1 MANPTPP
8 GAATPLEAEPTL
20 EALFDRLIGL
30 GPFRII
36 HQVGPSTFEA
46 IARIVPMTVV
56 GPFLN
61 VICDDY
67 HWHLKLD
74 GIGHAQSFD
83 QTHARSGR
91 RVLFLALA
99 DRAPGEG
106 GEVFTRLYVHRAKG
120 AEFDPDV
127 LEGFLALHGRLKGG
141 VTLAAP
147 EPTSDR

>member
-1 MANPTPP
+1 MTHPAAPP
-8 GAATPLEAEPTL
+8 APSTEGALTL
-20 EALFDRLIGL
+20 SALFDRLAAL

-36 HQVGPSTFEA
+36 HQAGPSTFEA
-46 IARIVPMTVV
+46 IARVAPATLA

-61 VICDDY
+61 VICDEY
-67 HWHLKLD
+67 HWHLKRD
-74 GIGHAQSFD
+74 DVGHVQSFD

-99 DRAPGEG
+99 DRAPGAG
-106 GEVFTRLYVHRAKG
+106 GEVFTRLYVHRARG

-141 VTLAAP
+141 AEIARVEDP
-147 EPTSDR
+147 SES